1 MLIYEPFQAK
11 GPLLC
16 YAPKQEALTR
26 KSLLP
31 ERCDSR
37 DDSKAEIEAL
47 LEDRAYAR

>member
-11 GPLLC
+11 YLC

-26 KSLLP
+26 NSLLP